1 MISMVSIIYNTE
13 LEFERYMRVKIPAN
27 NDSGLLSWL
36 ETNKDKFPILTKIAC
51 SILYILVSGA
61 ETKRVISV
69 ASNTTTKKMYI
80 HFAKQFECFINYQKQ
95 SPLH

>member
-1 MISMVSIIYNTE
+1 MCAEIST
-13 LEFERYMRVKIPAN
+13 N
-27 NDSGLLSWL
+27 NDFDLLSWL
-36 ETNKDKFPILTKIAC
+36 ETNKDEFPILTKIAC

-69 ASNTTTKKMYI
+69 ASNTTTKEMYI

-95 SPLH
+95 SSLH